1 VANRLAR
8 TPSDWINTFIQF
20 RSYTHNNQWL
30 IIDLNKYKTEKKT
43 EILMVEEGFD
53 IFYSTNFTD
62 KFYKDGYIA
71 SYNIPFNETIYNKL
85 NYSACKIPLI
95 QTVMTTIMI
104 HAPDYSDSTMSRWLI
119 INNSK
124 DC

>member
-1 VANRLAR
+1 
-8 TPSDWINTFIQF
+8 
-20 RSYTHNNQWL
+20 
-30 IIDLNKYKTEKKT
+30 
-43 EILMVEEGFD
+43 MVEEGFD